1 MMPCNRSPP
10 SRQAPTSCWSSSTSS
25 TSSRRRSCRATAGGA
40 RGSALSKEKSR
51 ALCATDS
58 RRYALRES
66 GALAAFSSGCRRL
79 RSRATSSGPQP
90 ISSSSAA
97 DIVSATR
104 SLRGLDWQ
112 QRASSVIRP
121 GDAYTCARAATRAPS
136 RLEMR
141 RTAASRR
148 ASSAGRAVRGRHTE
162 RRISCAAPLAAR
174 GSSRGG
180 HPIADWSR
188 GLHDAF

>member
-25 TSSRRRSCRATAGGA
+25 TSSRRRSWRATSGGPA
-40 RGSALSKEKSR
+40 DPLFRRKRSR

-66 GALAAFSSGCRRL
+66 GALAASSSGCRRL

-97 DIVSATR
+97 DIVSAAR

-121 GDAYTCARAATRAPS
+121 GDAYARARAAARAPS

-141 RTAASRR
+141 RTAASSR

-174 GSSRGG
+174 GSSRQRAGSSEC
-180 HPIADWSR
+180 HCRRPF
-188 GLHDAF
+188 L

>member
-1 MMPCNRSPP
+1 MMPCNRWRP
-10 SRQAPTSCWSSSTSS
+10 SWQARTSCSSSSTSS
-25 TSSRRRSCRATAGGA
+25 TSSRRRSCTATAGGA
-40 RGSALSKEKSR
+40 ADALFRRKRSR

-58 RRYALRES
+58 RLYALRES
-66 GALAAFSSGCRRL
+66 AALAAFSSGCRRL

-97 DIVSATR
+97 DIVGAAR

-112 QRASSVIRP
+112 QRASSVILP
-121 GDAYTCARAATRAPS
+121 GDAYTRAPAAARAPS

-141 RTAASRR
+141 RTAASSR

-162 RRISCAAPLAAR
+162 RRIICTAPLAAR
-174 GSSRGG
+174 GSSRQRAGSSDCDCRR
-180 HPIADWSR
+180 PF
-188 GLHDAF
+188 L